1 MTIKSLFISNKIK
14 HLALVALAIF
24 SFTYNLHAQGE
35 TDSDAAAADPA
46 LGEKLFKGNCASC
59 HFPDKDMTG
68 PALKGARERWVEN
81 STEANFYAWVKNSSS
96 VIASGDAYAKQ
107 LESFAPS
114 AMTPNAVSNEQI
126 DHIFA
131 YIEIY
136 QPSTPPP
143 PPPGGEVAGTSNE
156 ESSSV
161 YWWLLAGLLIVV
173 IGVVGGVKGNLA
185 ALSRD
190 QEGKEEQEQLSVGE
204 SARGWAWRNRGW
216 FGVTVFAAVIFL
228 LASGAVKWLELGVY
242 ENYKPVQPIAYSH
255 EIHAGDL
262 GIDCKYCH
270 NAVTKSKHAT
280 IPSVNVCMNC
290 HKTVNEGRDAEG
302 TAEIAKIYEAAGY
315 DLDTKTYT
323 GETQPIEWV
332 KVHNLPDHVYFN
344 HSQHVVAGGVDCKQC
359 HGNMKKETV
368 ARVMSTAD
376 LNNVGVT
383 DDDWDENKV
392 KFTKPTM
399 TMGWCIECH
408 RESTVDIA
416 GAPDGSYYNM
426 IHERLLLDKKT
437 YQKYLEDDVV
447 TVGELGGLE
456 CAKCH
461 Y

>member
-1 MTIKSLFISNKIK
+1 MKIKTLFISNKIK
-14 HLALVALAIF
+14 HLALVAFAFF
-24 SFTYNLHAQGE
+24 SFTYNLHAQEG
-35 TDSDAAAADPA
+35 DAAA
-46 LGEKLFKGNCASC
+46 GEGLFKGFCASC

-68 PALKGARERWVEN
+68 PALKGARERWIEN
-81 STEANFYAWVKNSSS
+81 SSEEQFYAWIKNSQS
-96 VIASGDAYAKQ
+96 VIDSGDPYAKK
-107 LESFAPS
+107 LEGFSTS
-114 AMTPNAVSNEQI
+114 KMTPQTVSNEQI
-126 DHIFA
+126 DNIFA
-131 YIEIY
+131 YVE
-136 QPSTPPP
+136 SAPPP
-143 PPPGGEVAGTSNE
+143 TSVEPPVGTSPVGQVADGG
-156 ESSSV
+156 SSSL

-173 IGVVGGVKGNLA
+173 IAVVGGVKGNLA

-190 QEGKEEQEQLSVGE
+190 QDGEAQPDQLSMGE

-216 FGVTVFAAVIFL
+216 FGVTVFVSVILL
-228 LASGAVKWLELGVY
+228 LALGMVKWLDLGVY
-242 ENYKPVQPIAYSH
+242 ENYKPEQPIAYSH
-255 EIHAGDL
+255 QIHAGDL

-290 HKTVNEGRDAEG
+290 HKTVNEGRTPEG
-302 TAEIAKIYEAAGY
+302 TLEIAKIYEAAGY
-315 DLDTKTYT
+315 DVDTKSYT
-323 GETQPIEWV
+323 GETKPIKWV

-368 ARVMSTAD
+368 ARVMSTED

-383 DDDWDENKV
+383 DTDWDENDV
-392 KFTKPTM
+392 KFTKPTL

-408 RESTVDIA
+408 RQSSVDIA
-416 GAPDGSYYNM
+416 NAPDGSYYNM
-426 IHERLLLDKKT
+426 IHERLLKDKKT